1 MKSDA
6 STIPRDAVIHE
17 ITENCLLTRTRQ
29 IARVV
34 TALYDQELRPHG
46 LNSKQFSL
54 LVMILQRGPLS
65 RAELGRENHQ
75 DRSTLTRNLQ
85 PLISQGWVAESA
97 AAAGGR
103 IRPLSLTAQG
113 RRLLRTA
120 APAWQAAQAKARTLL
135 GETGMRAIKA
145 IAEELPRR
153 SG

>member
-1 MKSDA
+1 MNSDTRA
-6 STIPRDAVIHE
+6 HAKDDLIDE

-29 IARVV
+29 ISRVV

-85 PLISQGWVAESA
+85 PLILQGWVAEITTA
-97 AAAGGR
+97 EGGR
-103 IRPLSLTAQG
+103 TRPLSITAQG

-120 APAWQAAQAKARTLL
+120 APAWRTAQDKGRALL
-135 GETGMRAIKA
+135 GTAGMHAIKS
-145 IAEELPRR
+145 IAAGLPRR
-153 SG
+153 GI